1 VARAEFREWTA
12 SGKIRHASF
21 RGLRDDK
28 DPQEVV
34 REAVEEPPL

>member
-28 DPQEVV
+28 PAAAV
-34 REAVEEPPL
+34 RRERPAAPPL